1 MSYIK
6 VTQREGEP
14 IKSVMVKTR
23 HGEPVKVIPHQD
35 DPKNLYVTLR
45 LGDAWVSIDYDQ
57 LRAITLAGLDILTA
71 PDKAVS

>member
-1 MSYIK
+1 MSYIQ

-45 LGDAWVSIDYDQ
+45 LGSAWVSIDNDQ

-71 PDKAVS
+71 LDKAVS